1 LRYAAVRPERS
12 AAHAAAGRAL
22 LDGAVRQVRGAGAD
36 ASWARGA
43 AGVTA
48 AASLLG
54 APHAARPAPA
64 PADRPASAAALT
76 EPPAATA
83 ALPARLRDAEV
94 GPDLSL
100 AQGALGTLEALAVLA
115 ERGDAQAAEALSLR
129 TGQALAFVEAQGHRC
144 ATPDHVP
151 SPGLL
156 TGLSGIGYG
165 LLRLAHPDTVPSVLL
180 LGHPGRHG
188 D

>member
-1 LRYAAVRPERS
+1 LLRYAAARPERS
-12 AAHAAAGRAL
+12 AAPASTGRDL
-22 LDGAVRQVRGAGAD
+22 LDGAVRQAGAAD
-36 ASWARGA
+36 TDPSWAQGL
-43 AGVTA
+43 AGTA
-48 AASLLG
+48 AA
-54 APHAARPAPA
+54 AAT
-64 PADRPASAAALT
+64 LT
-76 EPPAATA
+76 ELPSATA
-83 ALPARLRDAEV
+83 EFSARLRAAEV

-100 AQGALGTLEALAVLA
+100 GQGALGALDALTVLA
-115 ERGDAQAAEALSLR
+115 GRGDTPAAEALTLR

-180 LGHPGRHG
+180 LGHPGRYG
-188 D
+188 N